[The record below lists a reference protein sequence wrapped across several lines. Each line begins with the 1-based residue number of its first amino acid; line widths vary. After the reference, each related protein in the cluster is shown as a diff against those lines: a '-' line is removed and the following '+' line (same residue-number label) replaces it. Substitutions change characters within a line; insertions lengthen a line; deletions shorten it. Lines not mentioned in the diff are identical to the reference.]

1 MRGVMAL
8 VAHTRGFPG
17 WSALVHFDTSCSFG
31 PVASPACRHH
41 QDRILRPTSDVHAC
55 GTGENAVTAD
65 DGINDSDD
73 VVVWRPIGEALA
85 SHRRVLVVDDYREA
99 ADALQ
104 LLLNADGFECR
115 ALEDPLTVCD
125 VAGDW
130 QPFAVVLDIKMPGLD
145 GLELARRL
153 RAHPSTSHM
162 LLVACTAFSSVND
175 RAQAKAVGF
184 DAHCAKPLTPQRL
197 LRVLEAATT
206 SRADGPL

>member
-1 MRGVMAL
+1 M
-8 VAHTRGFPG
+8 
-17 WSALVHFDTSCSFG
+17 
-31 PVASPACRHH
+31 
-41 QDRILRPTSDVHAC
+41 
-55 GTGENAVTAD
+55 TAD

-115 ALEDPLTVCD
+115 ALEDSLTVCD
-125 VAGDW
+125 VAGAW

-153 RAHPSTSHM
+153 RANPCTAHM
-162 LLVACTAFSSVND
+162 LLVACTAFSSEND
-175 RAQAKAVGF
+175 RARARAVGF

-206 SRADGPL
+206 SRAHGPL

>member
-1 MRGVMAL
+1 M
-8 VAHTRGFPG
+8 
-17 WSALVHFDTSCSFG
+17 
-31 PVASPACRHH
+31 
-41 QDRILRPTSDVHAC
+41 
-55 GTGENAVTAD
+55 TAD

-125 VAGDW
+125 VAGAW

-145 GLELARRL
+145 GFELARRL
-153 RAHPSTSHM
+153 RADPCTAHM
-162 LLVACTAFSSVND
+162 LLVACTAFCSAND
-175 RAQAKAVGF
+175 RARAKAVGF
-184 DAHCAKPLTPQRL
+184 DAHCAKPLTPKHL

-206 SRADGPL
+206 GRAHGPL